1 MKKRLE
7 NMARMLDRKISALK
21 WKVQRVLEDFEYAS

>member
-7 NMARMLDRKISALK
+7 NMARMLDRKISGLK